1 MIRAALVAVLAAVA
15 GACGVTGEA
24 SPASTPVPTPVPT
37 LGGVGQLPDTIPIE
51 REPLVLVTRPVS
63 PEGVTIEPVSEQV
76 RGNRVLVIGDSIM
89 ASTTVR
95 YGGAMCEA
103 LVPLGW
109 AVAVDAEPGRF
120 VDFGNEV
127 LDDRLDEAADGEDW
141 DAAVVH
147 LGSNYRGDQASYAE
161 QLDEILS
168 RLAPRP
174 TLLFTVTEFRPDWA
188 EVNEVVHEAAERY
201 ENVTIVDWETISGVP
216 GVLTSDG
223 LHPTPTGVQVLV
235 DSTAAAI
242 GSVPLS
248 EGECLGT
255 SFRDDSGVGAGTT
268 PSPPPRSTSSGGSS
282 SGSSSSSSGGS
293 SGGSGGT
300 PPATDPP
307 VVTDPPA
314 TDPPVDPSDPVDP
327 PPATEAPPDPVDPPP
342 ATEAPVDP

>member
-282 SGSSSSSSGGS
+282 SSSSSSSSGGS
-293 SGGSGGT
+293 SGGT
-300 PPATDPP
+300 PPATQPP
-307 VVTDPPA
+307 VTDPPVTEPPA
-314 TDPPVDPSDPVDP
+314 PEPIVTEPPAPEPTVPEPPAPEPTVPEAPTDP
-327 PPATEAPPDPVDPPP
+327 
-342 ATEAPVDP
+342 